1 MDDKDK
7 RYLTILVNFYINM
20 YRDSGEIYYL
30 HKAAAE
36 INAAIKK
43 EGEEVYCPDNPL
55 KRKEQKHE

>member
-7 RYLTILVNFYINM
+7 RYLAILVNFYINM
-20 YRDSGEIYYL
+20 YCDSGEIYYL

-43 EGEEVYCPDNPL
+43 EGGEIFA
-55 KRKEQKHE
+55 RTIR

>member
-1 MDDKDK
+1 MDDKGK
-7 RYLTILVNFYINM
+7 RYLTILVNSYINM

-43 EGEEVYCPDNPL
+43 EGEEVYCQDNPL

>member
-1 MDDKDK
+1 MDDKGK

-43 EGEEVYCPDNPL
+43 EGEVVYCQDNPL

>member
-43 EGEEVYCPDNPL
+43 
-55 KRKEQKHE
+55 KAKEFTARIIR

>member
-7 RYLTILVNFYINM
+7 RYLTILVNSYINM

-43 EGEEVYCPDNPL
+43 EGEEVYCQDNPL